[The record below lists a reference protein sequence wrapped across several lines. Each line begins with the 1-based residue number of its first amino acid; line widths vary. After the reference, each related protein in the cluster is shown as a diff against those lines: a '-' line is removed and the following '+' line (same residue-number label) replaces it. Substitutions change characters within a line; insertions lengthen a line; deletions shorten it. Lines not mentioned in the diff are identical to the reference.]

1 MAAGCDGGEG
11 ARRQPSPRTG
21 RSLGAM
27 QSALLLLRGAQ
38 VRWAGQVAAEG
49 TARRWRGLGSR
60 PEQLPA
66 DELSGG
72 QVAIDGPRGAEDV
85 GVGQPPAA
93 PGGGL
98 AAAIARL

>member
-1 MAAGCDGGEG
+1 M
-11 ARRQPSPRTG
+11 
-21 RSLGAM
+21 
-27 QSALLLLRGAQ
+27 
-38 VRWAGQVAAEG
+38 AAEG

-60 PEQLPA
+60 PEQLPEG
-66 DELSGG
+66 ELSGG
-72 QVAIDGPRGAEDV
+72 QAVVEGPPGAEDV